1 MSPSRCNRGDLGPAQ
16 LLGEVEQVGQPACV
30 DEKYRL
36 PLTKDAGPS
45 VVDDAGHHLARM
57 TGVTNFV
64 PKNAPFACTASTRSQ
79 SCSDVCSRSNEARI
93 PALFTNTSRR
103 P

>member
-1 MSPSRCNRGDLGPAQ
+1 M
-16 LLGEVEQVGQPACV
+16 LLG
-30 DEKYRL
+30 L
-36 PLTKDAGPS
+36 PTIAAIEEMFTIDPPP
-45 VVDDAGHHLARM
+45 VRRM

-79 SCSDVCSRSNEARI
+79 SCSDVCSKSNEARI
-93 PALFTNTSRR
+93 PALFTSTSRR